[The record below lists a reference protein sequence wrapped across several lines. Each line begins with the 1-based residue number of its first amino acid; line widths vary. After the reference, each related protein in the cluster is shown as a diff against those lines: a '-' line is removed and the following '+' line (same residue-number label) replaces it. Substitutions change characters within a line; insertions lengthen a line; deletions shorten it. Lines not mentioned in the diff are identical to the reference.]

1 MPDVE
6 VAVTFQPLGRTVFVL
21 PGTWLVEAAAL
32 AGLAFEM
39 PCGGEGICGK
49 CRVVV
54 RRGAGDPTED
64 ERNHLTA
71 DELAAGARLACRT
84 PVVGPMTVFVPA
96 TSVVGD
102 GHQIL
107 TTTAESPAAR
117 LHPAVRKRYLE
128 LPPPGRGDE
137 RPDLVRLEASFGPIA
152 CGLEMLRRLPSQ
164 LRVHGFRGTAVAI
177 DGELID
183 FEPGNTEAACYGV
196 AVDAGTTTLVA
207 ALVDLTSGQ
216 QLGVAMRL
224 NPQTS
229 FGDDVISRIQHAA
242 DSTAG
247 LAELQRAVALAVNE
261 LIGELSSETRV
272 ARQQIYDIAVAGNT
286 TMQHLL
292 AGIDPRYLGEVPFVP
307 AMGGGIRAAAA
318 DLGLEIHPRGRV
330 FFLPVIGGFVGGDT
344 VAGMLAT
351 RIAEEPEPS
360 IMVDIGT
367 NGEIVL
373 AHAGRLWA
381 ASTAAGPAFEGARI
395 SCGMRATRGAIEKVT
410 IADDLHCGVID
421 GAPPIGL
428 CGSGLIDLA
437 AVLLRLWFVSPDGR
451 LLDPYLLPRDLP
463 VALRRREKVNAAG
476 EVHFVIAADQR
487 RSESAQV
494 ALTQRDVRELQLA
507 AGAIR
512 AGIAILLKCAG
523 IAMNDVT
530 QVLIAGGFGS
540 FIRRS
545 NAQRIGLL
553 PPELPHQ
560 RIRYV
565 GNASLSGARWALL
578 STAARRR
585 AEELARQTRHVELST
600 DPDFAME
607 FAIAMRFPE
616 T

>member
-6 VAVTFQPLGRTVFVL
+6 VAVTFQPLGKTVFVL

-71 DELAAGARLACRT
+71 DELAAGTRLACRT
-84 PVVGPMTVFVPA
+84 PVVGPMTVFVPS

-107 TTTAESPAAR
+107 TTTAEGPAAR

-137 RPDLVRLEASFGPIA
+137 RPDLVRLEASLGPIA
-152 CGLEMLRRLPSQ
+152 CGLEMIRRLPGQ
-164 LRVHGFRGTAVAI
+164 LRAHGFRGTAVAI

-196 AVDAGTTTLVA
+196 AVDVGTTTLVA
-207 ALVDLTSGQ
+207 TLVDLTSGR
-216 QLGVAMRL
+216 QLGVATRL

-247 LAELQRAVALAVNE
+247 LAELQRAVASAINE
-261 LIGELSSETRV
+261 LIGELASETRV

-330 FFLPVIGGFVGGDT
+330 YFLPVIGGFVGGDT

-351 RIAEEPEPS
+351 GLAEADGAALL
-360 IMVDIGT
+360 VDIGT

-373 AHAGRLWA
+373 AHRGKLLA
-381 ASTAAGPAFEGARI
+381 AATAAGPAFEGARI
-395 SCGMRATRGAIEKVT
+395 LHGMRAANGAIEKVVV
-410 IADDLHCGVID
+410 DERLHANVIGGV
-421 GAPPIGL
+421 PPVGL
-428 CGSGLIDLA
+428 CGSALIDVA
-437 AVLLRLWFVSPDGR
+437 AELLRQGLLSPEGR
-451 LLDPYLLPRDLP
+451 LAVRDQLPPDLLPD
-463 VALRRREKVNAAG
+463 LRRRITQHDGHPA
-476 EVHFVIAADQR
+476 FLLADADDSASR
-487 RSESAQV
+487 RAIL
-494 ALTQRDVRELQLA
+494 LTQRDIRQLQLA
-507 AGAIR
+507 SGAIR
-512 AGIAILLKCAG
+512 AGIVLLLRRAG
-523 IAMNDVT
+523 LGPSDLEA
-530 QVLIAGGFGS
+530 VLIAGGFGN
-540 FIRRS
+540 FIRRK

-553 PPELPHQ
+553 PPDVPRH
-560 RIRYV
+560 RIRYQ
-565 GNASLSGARWALL
+565 GNTSLAGARLALL
-578 STAARRR
+578 SVEARREADDLARR
-585 AEELARQTRHVELST
+585 AEHIDLST
-600 DPDFAME
+600 DHGFQWAFAD
-607 FAIAMRFPE
+607 AMIFPE
-616 T
+616 